1 MPNFDSND
9 STRSQFCT
17 CHDSWAVMTCA
28 KLWPAPIIVFEE
40 NPTWI
45 LTRFGFWAH
54 KPFVSWVPD
63 IFPDFPKKTSEC
75 SVLEPQFPGVGY
87 REEQID
93 AESLLTSPR
102 PWPFKVK
109 AQRRSLAQGTTW
121 RHQSWEITLGKVA
134 FPWWRSRSLLGK
146 VASQGWRS
154 NSREAQGGFWLIQ
167 TEMGRQRCGRMQH
180 KGN

>member
-1 MPNFDSND
+1 MIQSGHNFA
-9 STRSQFCT
+9 
-17 CHDSWAVMTCA
+17 HVMTVELSWHVQNCA
-28 KLWPAPIIVFEE
+28 LLWSLFFKKAQHEF
-40 NPTWI
+40 
-45 LTRFGFWAH
+45 LTRFVSWVH
-54 KPFVSWVPD
+54 KLFVGWVPD
-63 IFPDFPKKTSEC
+63 IFTEFPKKTSEC
-75 SVLEPQFPGVGY
+75 SVLEPSFPGVGL

-109 AQRRSLAQGTTW
+109 AQWRRLAQGTAW
-121 RHQSWEITLGKVA
+121 RHQSGEITLGMVA

-154 NSREAQGGFWLIQ
+154 NSREAQGCFWLIQ
-167 TEMGRQRCGRMQH
+167 IEMRRQRCGGMQH